1 MKFVRWLR
9 DFWLANIRIK
19 SLIKRT
25 QLNQTAIF
33 PLKGGDIVVRGVI
46 VGHDVSRI
54 LRALQDN
61 FPGASRIDLLLNMEL
76 NQ

>member
-1 MKFVRWLR
+1 MKFAGWLR
-9 DFWLANIRIK
+9 DFWPAIIRIT
-19 SLIKRT
+19 SFSERT

-33 PLKGGDIVVRGVI
+33 LLEGGDIVVRGVI

-61 FPGASRIDLLLNMEL
+61 FPGASHIDLILKMEL